1 MDFADGMS
9 RDKLPHLLFSISN
22 ALMFHLNDRPLLAPP
37 CADPR
42 DVKYSQLSTSV
53 VRTH

>member
-1 MDFADGMS
+1 MHFADGMS

-22 ALMFHLNDRPLLAPP
+22 ALMFHLNDRPLLAP
-37 CADPR
+37 CDQR